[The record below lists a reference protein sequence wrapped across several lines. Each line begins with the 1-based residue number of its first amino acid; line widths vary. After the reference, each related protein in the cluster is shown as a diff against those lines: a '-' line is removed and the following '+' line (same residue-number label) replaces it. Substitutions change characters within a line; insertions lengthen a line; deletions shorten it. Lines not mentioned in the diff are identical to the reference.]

1 MKRRLF
7 LALFVTIACALS
19 FGVALTASADDG
31 SPAPCPA
38 YYVVQRGDTLNK
50 IAASHHTTLRELLRL
65 NTSRVRNPDL
75 IYAGQILCVPAER
88 QIALQVTYHITAT
101 TGAAGEDAQAFL
113 AQGNVL
119 GREVVY
125 NVQSVELFSTT
136 QEIVSTF
143 AAHPPVLIG
152 VRNRNDAISYTL
164 YAVGDGRELLP
175 LVLTDTHAL
184 TTVLPNEAGAC
195 NTRLFSQLGKGLS
208 DVATATLRMETG
220 GEYLPF
226 ELSRLALHGT
236 LKQALQCIDKDKIGF
251 VIAPAGPQFPGAYRA
266 VMRMD
271 GHIVGPP
278 GATRALKCSRW
289 PVWGWFYRWLR
300 RWYGC

>member
-1 MKRRLF
+1 MKRQVF

-19 FGVALTASADDG
+19 FGAALAASADGG

-50 IAASHHTTLRELLRL
+50 IAAGHHTTLRELLRL
-65 NTSRVRNPDL
+65 NTGRVRNPDL
-75 IYAGQILCVPAER
+75 IYTGQVLCVPAQR

-101 TGAAGEDAQAFL
+101 TGVAAEDAQAFL

-119 GREVVY
+119 GRETVY
-125 NVQSVELFSTT
+125 RVQSVELFSTT

-152 VRNRNDAISYTL
+152 VRNSSELITYTL
-164 YAVGDGRELLP
+164 YVIGDGRELLP
-175 LVLTDTHAL
+175 LVLTNTHTL
-184 TTVLPNEAGAC
+184 TAVLPNEASAC
-195 NTRLFSQLGKGLS
+195 NTRLFKLLGAGLS
-208 DVATATLRMETG
+208 DVATATLRMETD

-226 ELSRLALHGT
+226 ELSQLALHGT

-251 VIAPAGPQFPGAYRA
+251 VIAPAGPQYPGTYRA
-266 VMRMD
+266 VMWLD
-271 GHIVGPP
+271 GQIVGPP
-278 GATRALKCSRW
+278 GATRALKCERW

>member
-1 MKRRLF
+1 MRRRVF

-19 FGVALTASADDG
+19 FGAALSASADGG
-31 SPAPCPA
+31 SPALCPA

-50 IAASHHTTLRELLRL
+50 IAAGHHTTLRELLQL
-65 NTSRVRNPDL
+65 NAGRVRNPDL
-75 IYAGQILCVPAER
+75 IYTGQVLCVPAER

-101 TGAAGEDAQAFL
+101 TGVAAEDAQAFL

-119 GREVVY
+119 GRETVY
-125 NVQSVELFSTT
+125 RVQSVEMFSTT

-152 VRNRNDAISYTL
+152 VRNRSDAITYTL
-164 YAVGDGRELLP
+164 YVIGDGRELLA
-175 LVLTDTHAL
+175 LVLTDTLAL
-184 TTVLPNEAGAC
+184 TAVLPNEASAC
-195 NTRLFSQLGKGLS
+195 NTRLFKLLGAGLS
-208 DVATATLRMETG
+208 DVTTATLRMETG

-226 ELSRLALHGT
+226 ELSRLALHST

-251 VIAPAGPQFPGAYRA
+251 VIAPAGSQFPGTYRT
-266 VMRMD
+266 VMRLD
-271 GHIVGPP
+271 GNIVGPP